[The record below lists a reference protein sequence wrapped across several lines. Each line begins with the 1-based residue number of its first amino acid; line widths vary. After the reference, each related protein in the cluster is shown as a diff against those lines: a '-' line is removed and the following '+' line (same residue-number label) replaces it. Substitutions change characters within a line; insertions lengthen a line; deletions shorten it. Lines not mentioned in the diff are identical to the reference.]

1 MLYVIQFR
9 NNIKSNQTF
18 REVLLSTIQTRD
30 DITKSRMKQGLIAC
44 KLYDFPAFTCIS
56 WMLITFLILQA
67 LKSVYEWFFSL
78 LQVLSVINSYSGHPT
93 SCQNTFDIQ
102 LKTRKR
108 ICFFDEMGFHFRTY
122 PYFKTITGC
131 QLMSRFW
138 NISWFWDNYSNSYQ
152 CKFSCIYALT

>member
-56 WMLITFLILQA
+56 
-67 LKSVYEWFFSL
+67 
-78 LQVLSVINSYSGHPT
+78 
-93 SCQNTFDIQ
+93 
-102 LKTRKR
+102 
-108 ICFFDEMGFHFRTY
+108 
-122 PYFKTITGC
+122 
-131 QLMSRFW
+131 
-138 NISWFWDNYSNSYQ
+138 
-152 CKFSCIYALT
+152 